1 MAGLYVGV
9 DVGTQGAKAVVYD
22 AKTKSVVSRGAHK
35 YDIIKTSVSGRAEQ
49 HPSLWS
55 DVNIHHHIRSD
66 TSYEI
71 LDTTGIDVEKVLLMS
86 NYLSGWHCDTE
97 CSTSR
102 PA

>member
-35 YDIIKTSVSGRAEQ
+35 YDIIKTNVPGRAEQ
-49 HPSLWS
+49 HPSLWIEV
-55 DVNIHHHIRSD
+55 DIHHYIRSNIPH
-66 TSYEI
+66 EI
-71 LDTTGIDVEKVLLMS
+71 LHTYSFDVENVLLMC
-86 NYLSGWHCDTE
+86 NCLSEWHCNTE
-97 CSTSR
+97 CSTPR

>member
-35 YDIIKTSVSGRAEQ
+35 YDIIKTNVPGRAEQ
-49 HPSLWS
+49 HPSLWIEV
-55 DVNIHHHIRSD
+55 DIHHHFRSKISHD
-66 TSYEI
+66 I
-71 LDTTGIDVEKVLLMS
+71 LDTDGFDVKNVLVMR
-86 NYLSGWHCDTE
+86 NYLSEWHCDSE
-97 CSTSR
+97 CSTPR